1 MTPAQFTAIKTKC
14 GLSQSKL
21 VKLLGKSIRTIS
33 RYETGK
39 TSIPMLVARFML
51 EQEQKERQL

>member
-1 MTPAQFTAIKTKC
+1 MTPAEFTAIKTKC

-39 TSIPMLVARFML
+39 TSIPVLVARFML

>member
-1 MTPAQFTAIKTKC
+1 MTPAEFTAIKTKC

-39 TSIPMLVARFML
+39 TSIPTLVARFML

>member
-1 MTPAQFTAIKTKC
+1 MTPAEFTAIKTKC